1 MKFNQELT
9 SLAIVATLAFILS
22 ACGPITSSPKTVQFS
37 TDDQT
42 VDQVTPYIDA
52 FANKPVKVTQTK
64 KLNEEFAVSYK
75 YFNPDGVGTATFKA
89 KSIKEIPT
97 AGGLAP
103 ADGKKLILVEI
114 AIRGN
119 KNNQGLPSTFDQI
132 GDQPSPQFVLVD
144 RQANKSYVEETDYS
158 GAYTDDKNLFAL
170 SKITMDAEQWVNTAI
185 VFQVDKNLVPDLALR
200 FINPTGDTEFYA
212 ISQ

>member
-1 MKFNQELT
+1 MKLHQNLFLLVIVTLT
-9 SLAIVATLAFILS
+9 LS
-22 ACGPITSSPKTVQFS
+22 ACGSVTPGKNNVQFS

-42 VDQVTPYIDA
+42 IDQVTPYVDV
-52 FANKPVKVTQTK
+52 FANKPVKITRTK
-64 KLNEEFAVSYK
+64 NLNEEFTVSYK

-89 KSIKEIPT
+89 KSIKEIT
-97 AGGLAP
+97 AAGGLAP
-103 ADGKKLILVEI
+103 ADGKKLVIVEI

-119 KNNQGLPSTFDQI
+119 KNNKGLPSTFDQV

-185 VFQVDKNLVPDLALR
+185 VFQIDKNLVPDLALR
-200 FINPTGDTEFYA
+200 FINPIGDTEFYA